1 MLDGTGNPHMIIIIL
16 TINPILWMTEAR
28 RFGDGWNR
36 SQTQIQT
43 AFTIPCGLT
52 QSLRIHIPV

>member
-1 MLDGTGNPHMIIIIL
+1 MLDGTGNPHMIIILL

-43 AFTIPCGLT
+43 AFTIPRGLT
-52 QSLRIHIPV
+52 QSLKE